1 MPCWFGAR
9 VRCRRSGAAAG
20 RARGVRAR
28 DRRRGPVARSG
39 GDALCRLV
47 LWLRRPEPRS
57 DTSVRLPCV
66 FSATHGASTLFGSA
80 ACARGTL
87 SPCAIPARSSLPAC
101 HAMAS
106 WPTAQGVLTTVGTSP
121 ARSHAVN
128 GLGDASLLCDRTG
141 VASKAD
147 QIRTARTALRV
158 GDPCS
163 NVAQLSAGYCSLV
176 MPRNA

>member
-1 MPCWFGAR
+1 MPCRFGA
-9 VRCRRSGAAAG
+9 GAPVPRPGEHGACEPGTAA
-20 RARGVRAR
+20 
-28 DRRRGPVARSG
+28 GPVARSAG
-39 GDALCRLV
+39 ATRCVDIV

-128 GLGDASLLCDRTG
+128 GLGDAPLLCDRTG

-163 NVAQLSAGYCSLV
+163 NVAQLRAGYCSLV